1 MPKIEISEQHDLG
14 ADEASARVRNLVQ
27 QMRVRYGD
35 KMSDVDEWW
44 SGHGGGL
51 SFKIMG
57 AQVKGETDVSD
68 RDVRVRV
75 NVPLTAMMFRG
86 AIETAVRDELRA
98 CLAAPAGGAS

>member
-1 MPKIEISEQHDLG
+1 MPKIDISEAHDLG

-51 SFKIMG
+51 SFKLMG
-57 AQVKGETDVSD
+57 AHVKGETDVSD
-68 RDVRVRV
+68 TDIRVRV
-75 NVPLTAMMFRG
+75 KVPMTAMMFRG
-86 AIETAVRDELRA
+86 MIEKTVRDELRA
-98 CLAAPAGGAS
+98 CLAGPATGAS